1 MLTALVRELQEMKW
15 QLGKIAADI
24 AVKQE
29 LAGIVGATQ
38 VPCRMC
44 HGHANGQ
51 HVEDDE
57 FDRRS
62 TFSDEESQRLL

>member
-29 LAGIVGATQ
+29 LAGIVSATQ

-44 HGHANGQ
+44 RGHANGQ

-62 TFSDEESQRLL
+62 TFSDEESQRPL